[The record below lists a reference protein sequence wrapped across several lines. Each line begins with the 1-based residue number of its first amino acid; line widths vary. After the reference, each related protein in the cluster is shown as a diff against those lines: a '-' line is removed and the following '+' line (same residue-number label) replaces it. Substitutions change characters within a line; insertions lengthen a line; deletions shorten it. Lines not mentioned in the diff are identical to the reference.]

1 MTLFALR
8 VIGPVKKKFTEK
20 IKKRWRNRRGKN
32 SVIYPIAE
40 YAKKNKKFLKVAR
53 GEPIP
58 DGTVVDAV
66 GKAARTF

>member
-40 YAKKNKKFLKVAR
+40 
-53 GEPIP
+53 
-58 DGTVVDAV
+58 
-66 GKAARTF
+66 